1 MRTILLALL
10 ALAPATLG
18 AQGASGL
25 LIVLNKAAASASLI
39 DPATGTTVATL
50 ATGTGPHEVAV
61 SPDGRWAVVT
71 NYGGGGAGGST
82 LTVLDVPARRVAR
95 TIDLAPHRRP
105 HGIAWLPD
113 GRRAAVTSESSRA
126 VLIVDVEAGTL
137 ESAIPTG
144 AQGSHMLALSPD
156 GRHAYVANIGS
167 GSVTMLDVAA
177 DTALTTTPTGEG
189 AEGIDVS
196 PDGREVW
203 VTNREANTVMV
214 LDAATLSVRD
224 TLQSPD
230 FPIRVKLTPDGRHA
244 LVSNARSGTLRIFDT
259 RTRQPVT
266 TIPMTFDSTQTRGTM
281 LGDATGG
288 VPIGILI
295 EPGGRRAYVA
305 NANADVVT
313 VIDLV
318 QRAIAGY
325 LTTGREPDGLGWVP
339 LPQPQ
344 PEP

>member
-1 MRTILLALL
+1 MRLLLTLL

-18 AQGASGL
+18 AQDASSGL
-25 LIVLNKAAASASLI
+25 LVVLNKAAASASLI

-61 SPDGRWAVVT
+61 SPDGRWAVVA
-71 NYGGGGAGGST
+71 NYGESGAGGST

-95 TIDLAPHRRP
+95 SIDLTPHRRP

-113 GRRAAVTSESSRA
+113 GRRVAVTSETSRA
-126 VLIVDVEAGTL
+126 ALIVDVEAGTV
-137 ESAIPTG
+137 EATIPTG
-144 AQGSHMLALSPD
+144 AQGSHMLALAPD
-156 GRHAYVANIGS
+156 GRRAYVANIGS
-167 GSVTMLDVAA
+167 GSVTMLDVGAG
-177 DTALTTTPTGEG
+177 TALATTPTGAG

-214 LDAATLSVRD
+214 LDAATLAVRD

-244 LVSNARSGTLRIFDT
+244 LVSNARSGTLRMFDT
-259 RTRQPVT
+259 RTRRPVT

-288 VPIGILI
+288 VPIGIVI

-305 NANADVVT
+305 NANADVLT
-313 VIDLV
+313 VIDLE

-325 LTTGREPDGLGWVP
+325 ISTGREPDGLGWAP
-339 LPQPQ
+339 APP
-344 PEP
+344 P